1 MEKAD
6 SDISIIGHVFEAE
19 LGEKTFH
26 LFYENKDTLIL
37 TDVRGPD
44 MGKKQILTVKITEL
58 RPNLYMVNWQEAN
71 KTAVTDI
78 EDYENGIVY
87 ANVTTP
93 SNKFLNIKGTLRCIK

>member
-1 MEKAD
+1 METTNAVFP
-6 SDISIIGHVFEAE
+6 IIGHIYEAE

-26 LFYENKDTLIL
+26 LFYKNKDTLIL

-44 MGKKQILTVKITEL
+44 TGKKQILTVKITEL
-58 RPNLYMVNWQEAN
+58 RSNLYMVNWQEEN

-93 SNKFLNIKGTLRCIK
+93 SNEFLNVKGTLKPIK

>member
-1 MEKAD
+1 MGTTNAA
-6 SDISIIGHVFEAE
+6 ISIIGHVFEAE
-19 LGEKTFH
+19 LGEKTFQ

-44 MGKKQILTVKITEL
+44 VGKKQILSVKMTEL
-58 RPNLYMVNWQEAN
+58 RPNLFMVNWQEAN

-78 EDYENGIVY
+78 EDYENGIIY

-93 SNKFLNIKGTLRCIK
+93 SNKFLNIKGTLKPIK